1 MMMGLAGKQV
11 ALTDGIDLIHEDD
24 AWLVVTGVV
33 EHLSDQPSTLTD
45 VFIHDRAGHHLQ
57 HFQTSDFLNKFW
69 GRRQFST
76 AA

>member
-1 MMMGLAGKQV
+1 M
-11 ALTDGIDLIHEDD
+11 ALTDGINLIHEDD

-57 HFQTSDFLNKFW
+57 HFQTSDSQVLGQKTIQH
-69 GRRQFST
+69 GSLI
-76 AA
+76 